1 MNGIMIIGKMSTDQ
15 ILNETISKLT
25 IDISK
30 LSVRRSKAVDTFRQ
44 TAEDLQSVNDGL
56 KVSID
61 SFDRLRAFI
70 EDKRSE
76 AERMISDNEN
86 VRKKIFDIIG
96 EQ

>member
-1 MNGIMIIGKMSTDQ
+1 MIIGKMSTDQ

>member
-1 MNGIMIIGKMSTDQ
+1 MIIGKMSTDQ

-25 IDISK
+25 IDIFK